1 MKHVEKRPFDMYSL
15 YHIHLLTCPQKLTSK
30 RKVFENAL
38 VFFSLYRWKT
48 NISFA
53 HGYLEDN
60 LESQR

>member
-1 MKHVEKRPFDMYSL
+1 MKHVEKRPFDMCSL

-30 RKVFENAL
+30 GKLFENAL